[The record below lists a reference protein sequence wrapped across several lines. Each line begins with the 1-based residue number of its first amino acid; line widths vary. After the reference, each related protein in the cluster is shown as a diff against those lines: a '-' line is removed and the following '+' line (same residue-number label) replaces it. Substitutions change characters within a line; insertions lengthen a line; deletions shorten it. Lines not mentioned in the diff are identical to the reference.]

1 MARASCRICEKDIE
15 TLVDLGE
22 MPPANQL
29 LASPDVEQESFP
41 LVLEHCESCANLQLG
56 YCLAAETLYAHYYYV
71 TPVSSSLD
79 RHYLWLIDT
88 LIQRGYADRESI
100 AVEIGSNRGAFLKIL
115 APFVRSTLGV
125 DPAANIVELA
135 REDGVETECDF
146 FSVESA
152 KRIANERGEA
162 TLLIARH
169 CMAHNER
176 PQDMLHGAAALL
188 SRDGV
193 LVIENNYAVQMIRD
207 SEFDQIYHEHM
218 FYYSLHSLSQLLSR
232 NGFRVIDVEVANVH
246 GGSIVCMAA
255 RDDSS
260 RVPTQR
266 VQTLLDAE
274 RESLSPERLSEFA
287 ARTYSIREELRS
299 LVSDL
304 RSQGERIAA
313 YGATAKGATL
323 LNFCGLTGDEIFACA
338 DSTRIKQGLYIPG
351 TGIQIVAEDLLLG
364 EPPDYFLLT
373 AWNYKNELMAKAR
386 AAGAA
391 EVGFIVPI
399 PRVEIV
405 R

>member
-1 MARASCRICEKDIE
+1 MARPSCRICEKDIE
-15 TLVDLGE
+15 MLVDLGK

-29 LASPDVEQESFP
+29 LASPDIAQETFP
-41 LVLEHCESCANLQLG
+41 LVLEHCESCGNLQLG

-88 LIQRGYADRESI
+88 LIKRGYANRDSI
-100 AVEIGSNRGAFLKIL
+100 AVEIGSNRGAFLKVL

-135 REDGVETECDF
+135 REEGVETECAF
-146 FSVESA
+146 FTLASA
-152 KRIANERGEA
+152 ERIAEERGEA
-162 TLLIARH
+162 TLLVARH

-176 PQDMLHGAAALL
+176 PQEMLHGAAALL
-188 SRDGV
+188 SRDGI

-232 NGFRVIDVEVANVH
+232 NGFRVIDAEVANVH
-246 GGSIVCMAA
+246 GGSIICVAA
-255 RDDSS
+255 HEDSS
-260 RVPTQR
+260 RFPAER
-266 VQTLLDAE
+266 VQILLDAE
-274 RESLSPERLSEFA
+274 RESLSPERLSQFA
-287 ARTYSIREELRS
+287 SRTYSIRNELQT
-299 LVSDL
+299 LVSEIHSKGD
-304 RSQGERIAA
+304 RIAA

-338 DSTRIKQGLYIPG
+338 DSTQIKQGLYIPG
-351 TGIQIVAEDLLLG
+351 TGIQIIAEDVLLG

-373 AWNYKNELMAKAR
+373 AWNYKRELIAKAR

-391 EVGFIVPI
+391 DVGFIVPI
-399 PRVEIV
+399 PNVEIV